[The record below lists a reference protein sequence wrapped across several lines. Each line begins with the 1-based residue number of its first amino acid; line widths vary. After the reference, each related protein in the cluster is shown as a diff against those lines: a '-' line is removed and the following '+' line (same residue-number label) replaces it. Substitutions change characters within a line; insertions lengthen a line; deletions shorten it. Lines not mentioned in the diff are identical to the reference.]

1 MYMRL
6 YHLVTVLTLDMTRL
20 MNQSADPC
28 QDFYQFTCG
37 NFLSTARIP
46 EGHDKWGSMTA
57 MAELIEK
64 ESMHFIKGEGYQT
77 SKDQDIQRLKEVA
90 NKHTSIVLELS

>member
-1 MYMRL
+1 MTIHFL
-6 YHLVTVLTLDMTRL
+6 QTNLLTLDMTRL

-77 SKDQDIQRLKEVA
+77 NKDQDIQRLKEV
-90 NKHTSIVLELS
+90 